1 MALPRKQLLEKLENI
16 TPENVQST
24 LEWIL
29 SGHTATVD
37 ALKEERDTY
46 KAKADT
52 LDDVAKERDTYKAQ
66 AEKAGDAAKVQAEFD
81 AYKSGVE
88 KRELNAR
95 KTTALDEAFVSLGVK
110 RDTAR
115 RMMLREWELDKVEL
129 DESGKIKDMDG
140 IKAVVEKDYADFV
153 STTDTRGTPPANPPK
168 GGKNEPEDPFEKG
181 FDE

>member
-1 MALPRKQLLEKLENI
+1 MALTRKMLKALG
-16 TPENVQST
+16 
-24 LEWIL
+24 L
-29 SGHTATVD
+29 SEEHIETIIEAHVDTVG
-37 ALKEERDTY
+37 ALTKERDDY

-52 LDDVAKERDTYKAQ
+52 VETLTKERDDFRAK
-66 AEKAGDAAKVQAEFD
+66 AEKASDAAKVQAEFD

-88 KRELNAR
+88 KDKLNAR
-95 KTTALDEAFVSLGVK
+95 KTAALEAAFSSFGVK

-129 DESGKIKDMDG
+129 DEDGKIKDMDG
-140 IKAVVEKDYADFV
+140 IKAVVEKDYADFIT
-153 STTDTRGTPPANPPK
+153 TTDTTGTPPANPPK